1 MVASESNINGG
12 PKLINIK
19 KLHDILKDELNI
31 VQNTI
36 AAGQRQLILH
46 EIDLV
51 LKYAV
56 ELNAQK
62 NRCASTVRF
71 MEAWSQVT
79 EILFVVAPI
88 FALCYE
94 DRGGFIIEIL
104 QALLNKVR
112 NIIESVIQVLMNSI
126 DLNFCLSSV
135 KRLYKWM

>member
-1 MVASESNINGG
+1 MNGG

-31 VQNTI
+31 VQSTI
-36 AAGQRQLILH
+36 ASGQRQHILH
-46 EIDLV
+46 EIDIV

-56 ELNAQK
+56 DLNAQK
-62 NRCASTVRF
+62 TRCASTVRF

-79 EILFVVAPI
+79 EILFAVAPV

-104 QALLNKVR
+104 QALLNKVK
-112 NIIESVIQVLMNSI
+112 NEYISYSH
-126 DLNFCLSSV
+126 
-135 KRLYKWM
+135 

>member
-1 MVASESNINGG
+1 MPPESNVNGG

-31 VQNTI
+31 VQSTI
-36 AAGQRQLILH
+36 ASGQRQHILH
-46 EIDLV
+46 EIEQV

-56 ELNAQK
+56 ELNGQK

-79 EILFVVAPI
+79 EILFAVAPI

-104 QALLNKVR
+104 QALLSKVKKFFNQ
-112 NIIESVIQVLMNSI
+112 NICPSI
-126 DLNFCLSSV
+126 STFFSDLNPSQN
-135 KRLYKWM
+135 RWYK

>member
-1 MVASESNINGG
+1 MPPESNINCG

-31 VQNTI
+31 VQSTI
-36 AAGQRQLILH
+36 ASGQRQLILH
-46 EIDLV
+46 EIDQV

-79 EILFVVAPI
+79 EILFAVAPI

-104 QALLNKVR
+104 QALLNKVC
-112 NIIESVIQVLMNSI
+112 IHCSFPQMIQ
-126 DLNFCLSSV
+126 D
-135 KRLYKWM
+135 R

>member
-1 MVASESNINGG
+1 MVPPESNVIGG

-31 VQNTI
+31 VQSII
-36 AAGQRQLILH
+36 ASGQRQQILH
-46 EIDLV
+46 EIDSV

-56 ELNAQK
+56 DLNSQK

-79 EILFVVAPI
+79 EILFAVAPV

-104 QALLNKVR
+104 QALLNKVTIKTIR
-112 NIIESVIQVLMNSI
+112 YNSI
-126 DLNFCLSSV
+126 ISKYNAFVGGTCGCYA
-135 KRLYKWM
+135 RAR

>member
-1 MVASESNINGG
+1 MVPPDSNINGG

-31 VQNTI
+31 VQSTI
-36 AAGQRQLILH
+36 ASGQRQLILH

-56 ELNAQK
+56 DLNVQK

-79 EILFVVAPI
+79 EILFAVAPI

-104 QALLNKVR
+104 QALLNKVNE
-112 NIIESVIQVLMNSI
+112 NIN
-126 DLNFCLSSV
+126 NFRFVFKFRHSE
-135 KRLYKWM
+135 